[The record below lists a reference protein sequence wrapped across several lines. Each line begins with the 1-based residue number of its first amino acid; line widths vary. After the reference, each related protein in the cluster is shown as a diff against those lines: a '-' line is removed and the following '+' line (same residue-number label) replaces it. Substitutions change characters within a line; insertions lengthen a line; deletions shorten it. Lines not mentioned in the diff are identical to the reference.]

1 MVESLHILLHGE
13 CPWVPSSMGK
23 VTLWLAQEL
32 IKMGHQVLVT
42 CLGAP
47 TATLY
52 SKYVVYNP
60 KRQCSPKSRLCDYLQ
75 DVDIPTVYAK
85 RGMLIQDA
93 IEVLGKLDAVI
104 TYGSHHAGALG
115 EWINNEVFTT
125 WTKLGKPAVA
135 YMQIDTPYERLGTA
149 LSVASYSVATY
160 PSEFSRSV
168 AVKAVKM
175 FMGEKIAE
183 KFSMYTAVAYHG
195 IDTNVYNEKVAKI
208 FAQSKE
214 PRDYKIIGFVSK
226 NHPRKD
232 FGALVRCVAKLRK
245 KGFNVV
251 PGAYMI
257 EAVGV
262 PVWNDQNLT
271 DFAKL
276 MEGIPVNVYV
286 LPQPLR
292 SIGLTEYE
300 LIEFYV
306 KWMDIHAY
314 LSRGES
320 FGIPP
325 LESVMLGVPTAV
337 SDIPPQREIW
347 QDTLPMI
354 RTREVLIDNW
364 VALSPDP
371 EHCAE
376 ICEAILTKGQ
386 DLSRARE
393 RVLSMFTA
401 RHMAQYLLKAVEKAF
416 EDPAPIALKVPEIG
430 RAVGL
435 VQ

>member
-1 MVESLHILLHGE
+1 VADTLHILIHGE

-32 IKMGHQVLVT
+32 AKMGHQILVA
-42 CLGAP
+42 CQGAP
-47 TATLY
+47 TTTLY
-52 SKYVVYNP
+52 SKHLVYNP
-60 KRQCSPKSRLCDYLQ
+60 RKQCFDKSKLCERLP
-75 DVDIPTVYAK
+75 DVDIPTILAK
-85 RGMLIQDA
+85 RGLLVQEAVEI
-93 IEVLGKLDAVI
+93 LGKLDAII
-104 TYGSHHAGALG
+104 TYGSHHSGALA
-115 EWINNEVFTT
+115 EWINSEVLTS
-125 WTKLGKPAVA
+125 WTRLGKPAVA
-135 YMQIDTPYERLGTA
+135 YMQIDTPYEKLGTA
-149 LSVASYSVATY
+149 LSVASYSLATY

-168 AVKAVKM
+168 AVKAVER
-175 FMGEKIAE
+175 FMGLQTAE
-183 KFSMYTAVAYHG
+183 RFSMHTAVVHHG
-195 IDTNVYNEKVAKI
+195 IDTDIYNKKTAEVFESEK
-208 FAQSKE
+208 Q

-232 FGALVRCVAKLRK
+232 YGALVRCVAKLRK
-245 KGFNVV
+245 RGFNVY

-262 PVWNDQNLT
+262 PVWSEHSLA

-276 MEGIPVNVYV
+276 IEGVDIAPLM

-292 SIGLTEYE
+292 VIGLTEYE
-300 LIEFYV
+300 LIHFYV
-306 KWMDIHAY
+306 NFMDIHVY
-314 LSRGES
+314 MSRGES

-325 LESVMLGVPTAV
+325 LESVMLGIPTAV

-347 QDTLPMI
+347 GDTIPFV

-364 VALSPDP
+364 VALAPDP

-376 ICEAILTKGQ
+376 VCESILAKGQ

-393 RVLSMFTA
+393 RVLNMFTA
-401 RHMAQYLLKAVEKAF
+401 RHMAQSMLKAVGKAF

-430 RAVGL
+430 RAVGV

>member
-1 MVESLHILLHGE
+1 VADTLHILIHGE

-32 IKMGHQVLVT
+32 IRMGHQVLVS

-47 TATLY
+47 TTTLF
-52 SKYVVYNP
+52 SKRIVYNP
-60 KRQCSPKSRLCDYLQ
+60 REQCSEEQELCSALA
-75 DVDIPTVYAK
+75 DVDVPVVWAR
-85 RGMLIQDA
+85 RGMLVQEA
-93 IEVLGKLDAVI
+93 AEALGKLDAIV

-115 EWINNEVFTT
+115 EWINSEVFTT
-125 WTKLGKPAVA
+125 WTKIGKPAVA

-149 LSVASYSVATY
+149 LAVASYSLAAY
-160 PSEFSRSV
+160 PSEFSRGV
-168 AVKAVKM
+168 AVRAVER
-175 FMGEKIAE
+175 FMGGQVAE
-183 KFSMYTAVAYHG
+183 RLSMHTAVVHHG
-195 IDTNVYNEKVAKI
+195 IDTELYSEKTAKI
-208 FAQSKE
+208 VAQKRQ
-214 PRDYKIIGFVSK
+214 PRDYRVVGFISK

-232 FGALVRCVAKLRK
+232 YGALVRCVAKLK
-245 KGFNVV
+245 KRGFNVE

-257 EAVGV
+257 DAVGV
-262 PVWNDQNLT
+262 PVWSEANLKE
-271 DFAKL
+271 FVKL
-276 MEGIPVNVYV
+276 MEGADVSPLV
-286 LPQPLR
+286 LPQQAR
-292 SIGLTEYE
+292 AAGLTEFE
-300 LIEFYV
+300 LIHIYV
-306 KWMDIHAY
+306 NWMDIHAY

-325 LESVMLGVPTAV
+325 LESVMLGVPTVV

-347 QDTLPMI
+347 QDALPLI

-364 VALSPDP
+364 VALAPDP
-371 EHCAE
+371 DHCAE
-376 ICEAILTKGQ
+376 VCESILTKGQ

-401 RHMAQYLLKAVEKAF
+401 RHMALHMLKALDRAF
-416 EDPAPIALKVPEIG
+416 ADPAPIALKVPEIG

>member
-1 MVESLHILLHGE
+1 
-13 CPWVPSSMGK
+13 MGK
-23 VTLWLAQEL
+23 VVLWLAQEL
-32 IKMGHQVLVT
+32 VKMGHQVLVT

-52 SKYVVYNP
+52 SKYIVYNP

-75 DVDIPTVYAK
+75 DVDIPTAFAK

-93 IEVLGKLDAVI
+93 IEILGKLDAVI
-104 TYGSHHAGALG
+104 TFGSHHAGALG
-115 EWINNEVFTT
+115 EWINSEVFTT
-125 WTKLGKPAVA
+125 WTRLGKPAVA

-168 AVKAVKM
+168 AVKAVKL

-195 IDTNVYNEKVAKI
+195 IDTNIYNEKVAKI
-208 FAQSKE
+208 FAQDRE

-276 MEGIPVNVYV
+276 IEGIPINVLV

-320 FGIPP
+320 FGMPS

-376 ICEAILTKGQ
+376 ICETILTKGQ